1 MPNTEG
7 KRKKKPS
14 AKAAPLESQQDEAE
28 DTSTVQRPGASEST
42 GRKTPK
48 RKLDKFKPP
57 KEDESDEELES
68 PRKKPKLKAKAAKT
82 NKEEYAPTRRS
93 TRSKDVQEPPV
104 QQKYQGEDGEEADD
118 EPSSSAKGGKR
129 KKRAAAV
136 ATSPKKAKTKK

>member
-7 KRKKKPS
+7 KRKKKAS

-28 DTSTVQRPGASEST
+28 DTSTVQRPGASKST

-48 RKLDKFKPP
+48 RKLDRFKPP
-57 KEDESDEELES
+57 KEDESDEEPES

-93 TRSKDVQEPPV
+93 TRSKDVHEPPV
-104 QQKYQGEDGEEADD
+104 QQNDLGEDGEEVD

-136 ATSPKKAKTKK
+136 ATSSKKAKTKK